1 MREID
6 NYIKK
11 KRNNQEIWFRVWLG
25 VQQLWYKPYYNLW
38 LLLLFAV
45 FLFAWSNKE
54 WFLPKQFIPTSIKPI
69 LVYCVSGF
77 LLLALILFILVLLKY
92 IGLKT
97 ARKDEGALITAF
109 TPADLRYGHP
119 IMISCKKVKHT
130 DVTVKEFYSVIP
142 MRRWNEKAGD
152 IADNMNVHLVEA
164 ISYGG
169 KNNNNSKRIVL
180 HTAPG
185 VRPKDRGTLYDEE
198 L

>member
-1 MREID
+1 MKEID

-11 KRNNQEIWFRVWLG
+11 KRNNQEIWFRVRLG
-25 VQQLWYKPYYNLW
+25 MQQTLCKPAYIIYFLPLFILFFFGWSKKEW
-38 LLLLFAV
+38 LLP
-45 FLFAWSNKE
+45 E
-54 WFLPKQFIPTSIKPI
+54 QFIPSSIMPI
-69 LVYCVSGF
+69 LEYCISAL
-77 LLLALILFILVLLKY
+77 LLLALILFVLVLLKY
-92 IGLKT
+92 IGFKT
-97 ARKDEGALITAF
+97 AKDDEGALIIAF

-119 IMISCKKVKHT
+119 IMISCKKIKNT